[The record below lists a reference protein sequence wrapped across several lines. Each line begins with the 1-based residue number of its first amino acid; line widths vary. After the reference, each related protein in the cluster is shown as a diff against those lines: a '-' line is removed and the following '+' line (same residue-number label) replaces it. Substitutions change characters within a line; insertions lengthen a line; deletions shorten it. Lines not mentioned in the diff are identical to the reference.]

1 MEDLKALRDAIDS
14 LDGRLL
20 ELLNERARLAQAI
33 GRIKERNGRPVY
45 SPERAEQL
53 IRALAARSSGPLGEP
68 AIRAIYG
75 EVMSAS
81 LALEKDTVI
90 ACSGREGGAAHF
102 AARQQFGSSVRY
114 AFYPQSSD
122 LFAAVASGS
131 ADCGV
136 IPFVSGGPDAAC
148 AALLARGG
156 VFLSTEVVVGK
167 SGGNERFFVLGTVL
181 NSPSGDDVT
190 AFLLEGGAFPE
201 ESLTRALESLG
212 LTLLR
217 ASRPNGEGGS
227 LFLEVSGHA
236 ADDSPARLIPLLA
249 REGGVCHLCGSY
261 PRHRATVPCS
271 DLP

>member
-45 SPERAEQL
+45 APERAEQL
-53 IRALAARSSGPLGEP
+53 IRALAARSSGPLEEP

-114 AFYPQSSD
+114 VFHPDPAD

-136 IPFVSGGPDAAC
+136 IPFLSGGPDAAS
-148 AALLARGG
+148 ASLLARGG

-167 SGGNERFFVLGTVL
+167 SGGDERFFVLGTVL
-181 NSPSGDDVT
+181 NSPSGDDIT
-190 AFLLEGGAFPE
+190 AFLIEEGVGE
-201 ESLTRALESLG
+201 DLLTGALEALG
-212 LTLLR
+212 LTLVR
-217 ASRPNGEGGS
+217 ASRVAGSGGS
-227 LFLEVSGHA
+227 LFLEVAGHA
-236 ADDSPARLIPLLA
+236 ADSSPAGLIPLLE
-249 REGGVCHLCGSY
+249 REGARCHLCGSY
-261 PRHRATVPCS
+261 PRHRATVPCA

>member
-1 MEDLKALRDAIDS
+1 MEDLKTLRNAIDA

-33 GRIKERNGRPVY
+33 GRIKERDGRPVY
-45 SPERAEQL
+45 APERAEQL
-53 IRALAARSSGPLGEP
+53 IRALAARSGGPLGEQ

-114 AFYPQSSD
+114 AFYD
-122 LFAAVASGS
+122 RAEELFGAVASGG

-136 IPFVSGGPDAAC
+136 IPFVSGGPDAPSAT
-148 AALLARGG
+148 LLARGE
-156 VFLSTEVVVGK
+156 VFLTTEVVVGT
-167 SGGNERFFVLGTVL
+167 SDGDERFFVLGTVL

-190 AFLLEGGAFPE
+190 AFLAGDCIQERLLPVLGSRGVSVLRFSPPADGVGAFFVEVAGHASDAGPAGITE
-201 ESLTRALESLG
+201 AL
-212 LTLLR
+212 
-217 ASRPNGEGGS
+217 AGEGINC
-227 LFLEVSGHA
+227 
-236 ADDSPARLIPLLA
+236 R
-249 REGGVCHLCGSY
+249 LCGSY
-261 PRHRATVPCS
+261 PRLRTPATA
-271 DLP
+271 